1 LNASADMLWPEAP
14 DVSLYSSTNTFNEQ
28 DAGQPQPIEI
38 EYGSPV
44 SGSLG
49 DDNDFIGS
57 DGVTHFDRYH
67 FVVQETPKPYVITLH
82 SPEFSAAST
91 LVYVDEAQ
99 QKLLPLQSAFVWAP
113 DGQVQYSGQL
123 TTSGNYFID
132 VLANDGNNGTYTIT
146 LGETIP
152 DPIPGACSNADP
164 KNPVIES
171 PVGTTLNCELTTQDL
186 KVKSNK
192 GEHYAKLFHV
202 KSQGTLTINA
212 NSSAFTPMILL
223 YDPQSKQITD
233 QGEGSLT
240 VQASGDVYYFVTS
253 AEPDTTGA
261 FTVLVAEPNNN
272 SSFNTDAYGGV
283 EYDLSKFPVNIERR

>member
-1 LNASADMLWPEAP
+1 MKFSRVKNLSLGIALAVVVADIPLNASADMLWPEAP

-44 SGSLG
+44 SGTLG

-67 FVVQETPKPYVITLH
+67 FVVQETSKPYVITLL

-113 DGQVQYSGQL
+113 NGQVQYSGQL

-146 LGETIP
+146 LGDNQPPVEGDMWVHVSHMGNAVWTILGVPTAHMQLVDASGNRLVIPPWGCITLGGEPKNYWYSAWAIDQVSTTPPTQETICY
-152 DPIPGACSNADP
+152 D
-164 KNPVIES
+164 S
-171 PVGTTLNCELTTQDL
+171 PVGRDCIPAWYPVDLPVGFQPVQYNAGCELHDRPFDFQ
-186 KVKSNK
+186 
-192 GEHYAKLFHV
+192 
-202 KSQGTLTINA
+202 
-212 NSSAFTPMILL
+212 
-223 YDPQSKQITD
+223 
-233 QGEGSLT
+233 
-240 VQASGDVYYFVTS
+240 
-253 AEPDTTGA
+253 
-261 FTVLVAEPNNN
+261 
-272 SSFNTDAYGGV
+272 
-283 EYDLSKFPVNIERR
+283 